1 MAGAVETD
9 AAIVDLHWSATSGA
23 GLTGS
28 NIIVA
33 APGDQLSL
41 DIMLPPEVAGVSS
54 CGISLE
60 FDNDFGVELDLIDT
74 TEFAPLTLFNSL

>member
-33 APGDQLSL
+33 APGDQLTL
-41 DIMLPPEVAGVSS
+41 DILPTPEVAGV
-54 CGISLE
+54 ISK
-60 FDNDFGVELDLIDT
+60 G
-74 TEFAPLTLFNSL
+74 

>member
-1 MAGAVETD
+1 MNMAGAVETD

-33 APGDQLSL
+33 APGDQLTL
-41 DIMLPPEVAGVSS
+41 DILPTPEVAGV
-54 CGISLE
+54 ISK
-60 FDNDFGVELDLIDT
+60 G
-74 TEFAPLTLFNSL
+74 